1 MPLEARARTVELRAR
16 RQSCNFPTFAA
27 TAESKDFALP
37 RVRESRPQTNKGNSA
52 APRHRRNAVWPAV
65 LLMGCTR
72 LRSNALMIDKKT

>member
-1 MPLEARARTVELRAR
+1 MPPEARARTVELRAR

-27 TAESKDFALP
+27 TAQSKDFACP
-37 RVRESRPQTNKGNSA
+37 ACGIPGPQTNKGNSA